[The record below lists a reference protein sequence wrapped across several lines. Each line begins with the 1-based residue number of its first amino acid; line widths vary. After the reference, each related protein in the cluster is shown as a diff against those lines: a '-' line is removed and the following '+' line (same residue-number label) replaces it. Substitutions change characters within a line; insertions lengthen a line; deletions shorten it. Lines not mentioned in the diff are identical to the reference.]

1 MEIVIERCAGLDV
14 HKDSVVACV
23 RLPGS
28 SGERETRMAT
38 FSTFTED
45 LLALRDWLVGLAVT
59 RVGMEATGVYWKPVL
74 YVLEDGLD
82 CWLLN
87 ARHMRNVP
95 GRKTDVGDAQ
105 WICQLTEHG
114 LVRASFVPPP
124 EIREI
129 RELTRYRRTV
139 IEERAREAQRLDKVL
154 QDAGIKLSS
163 VASDILGRSGRAML
177 TALVSGSEDPAVL
190 ADLAKGLLRKKLP
203 QLRSAL
209 EGRFGP
215 VHAIL
220 VAEILAH
227 LDYSD
232 EAVGRLS
239 DAIDERIAP
248 FADAR
253 DRLCTIPGVDR
264 RIAEAIIGEIGVDM
278 TKFATPG
285 HLASWA
291 GMCPGQHE
299 SAGKSKK
306 GTARKGGSWLQRHLA
321 VAAMAAPRTKGTY
334 LASQYHRLSARRGK
348 MRARKAVGHTILV
361 AAWHILSDPETTFVD
376 LGPEWFDRRN
386 SPELRARRK
395 LTELRALGCDL
406 THNDDGSTT
415 VVLPAA

>member
-1 MEIVIERCAGLDV
+1 MEIVVERCAGLDV

-23 RLPGS
+23 KVPGP
-28 SGERETRMAT
+28 SGERETKIAS

-45 LLALRDWLVGLAVT
+45 LLALRDWLVAFGVT

-74 YVLEDGLD
+74 YLLEDALD

-114 LVRASFVPPP
+114 LVRASFIPPP

-163 VASDILGRSGRAML
+163 VASDILGSSGRAML
-177 TALVSGSEDPAVL
+177 MALVSGSEDPAVL

-253 DRLCTIPGVDR
+253 ERLCTIPGVDR

-306 GTARKGGSWLQRHLA
+306 GTARKGDSWLQRHLA
-321 VAAMAAPRTKGTY
+321 VAAMAAARTKGTY

-361 AAWHILSDPETTFVD
+361 AAWHILSSPDTTFID

-395 LTELRALGCDL
+395 LSELRALGYGV
-406 THNDDGSTT
+406 TTNEDGTST
-415 VVLPAA
+415 VVPPAA

>member
-1 MEIVIERCAGLDV
+1 MEIVVERCAGLDV

-28 SGERETRMAT
+28 SGERETKIAS

-45 LLALRDWLVGLAVT
+45 LLALRDWLVSLGVT

-74 YVLEDGLD
+74 YVLEEGLD

-139 IEERAREAQRLDKVL
+139 VEERAREAQRLDKVL

-163 VASDILGRSGRAML
+163 VASDILGSSGRAML
-177 TALVSGSEDPAVL
+177 MALVSGTEDPAVL

-215 VHAIL
+215 GHAIL

-232 EAVGRLS
+232 EAIGRLS
-239 DAIDERIAP
+239 DAIDEYIAP

-278 TKFATPG
+278 TKFPSPG

-306 GTARKGGSWLQRHLA
+306 GTARKGDSWLHATWRSPPWPRPGPR
-321 VAAMAAPRTKGTY
+321 APISLLSTTGSRPAGARCAPARPSATPSWSPPGTSSSPD
-334 LASQYHRLSARRGK
+334 A
-348 MRARKAVGHTILV
+348 
-361 AAWHILSDPETTFVD
+361 TFID

-395 LTELRALGCDL
+395 LSELRTLGCAL
-406 THNDDGSTT
+406 TINDDGSTT